1 MATTGSIPQGD
12 LGRLLETERRLGER
26 LRAARVESERL
37 VAEAQGTAADRER
50 AVASDLALAEQRLA
64 ETLEL
69 ERRRGEREIAAAA
82 ERAAAAFEQI
92 SDDRIAAVAKALAL
106 RFFTASTQ

>member
-37 VAEAQGTAADRER
+37 VAEAQAAAAERER
-50 AVASDLALAEQRLA
+50 ALAGDLALEEERLREQL
-64 ETLEL
+64 ET
-69 ERRRGEREIAAAA
+69 ERRRGEAEIAAAA
-82 ERAAAAFEQI
+82 ERAAAAFEQV
-92 SDDRIAAVAKALAL
+92 SPGRIAAVAKELAL
-106 RFFTASTQ
+106 RFFTGTGP